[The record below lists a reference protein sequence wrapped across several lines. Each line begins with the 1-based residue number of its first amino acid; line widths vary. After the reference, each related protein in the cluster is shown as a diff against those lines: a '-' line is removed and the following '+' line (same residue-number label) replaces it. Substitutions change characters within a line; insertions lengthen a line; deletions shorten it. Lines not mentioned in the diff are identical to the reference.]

1 MKASIKERELREVVG
16 KTVSCNWSPTLRA
29 KLIQI
34 NRKDCVLQVE
44 PTQFPIMSNVDEH
57 IGKTFKVPIEY
68 AWNAYFY

>member
-1 MKASIKERELREVVG
+1 MNKAAELREVVG

-29 KLIQI
+29 KLIKI

-57 IGKTFKVPIEY
+57 IGKTFKVPIEH